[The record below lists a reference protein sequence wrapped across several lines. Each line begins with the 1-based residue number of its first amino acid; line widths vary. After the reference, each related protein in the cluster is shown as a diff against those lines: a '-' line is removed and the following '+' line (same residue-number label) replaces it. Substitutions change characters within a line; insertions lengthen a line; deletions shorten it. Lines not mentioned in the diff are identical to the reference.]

1 MGKAGDAEQAV
12 HSTAPAAGHGSA
24 VRRYAATIGGA
35 VDAKCVL
42 VLFLSIGVFVLVLF
56 MLLPLHDHASETIPD
71 DHPGVLPGEIQASF
85 FLLKKRQ
92 QLIPH
97 VRRLQKDIYRE
108 IGIPNTTVSVS
119 MHTSKY
125 KDSTYVKFGIL
136 PNPRNSSIS
145 AQSIIA
151 LRKNLIQLTLEQ
163 SNLSL
168 TSSVFGDPY
177 CLEILGFP
185 GGITVPPP
193 PDGNICPTAL
203 FNVTLNMTIQQLRVH
218 LKELESELRIILQ
231 LTPYEDLIVE
241 ITNENGS
248 TINLPVTVHILIA
261 PNYPSNYLETYRL
274 KQLAQIIIKLIP
286 KNLDLNPIFGMI
298 ENLWLSPCL
307 QSYIPSC
314 APNPAPAPAPS
325 LSPSNPEHPQPTTTK
340 PYGSF
345 SCPALERRKTV
356 SVHRRLSTISPMM
369 VPPEI
374 PTRFDSWSVH
384 TDRKNRSP
392 LAKPMSLVPA
402 SPSK

>member
-1 MGKAGDAEQAV
+1 MADALTMGKAGDAEQAV

-231 LTPYEDLIVE
+231 LTPYE
-241 ITNENGS
+241 
-248 TINLPVTVHILIA
+248 
-261 PNYPSNYLETYRL
+261 
-274 KQLAQIIIKLIP
+274 
-286 KNLDLNPIFGMI
+286 
-298 ENLWLSPCL
+298 
-307 QSYIPSC
+307 
-314 APNPAPAPAPS
+314 
-325 LSPSNPEHPQPTTTK
+325 
-340 PYGSF
+340 
-345 SCPALERRKTV
+345 
-356 SVHRRLSTISPMM
+356 
-369 VPPEI
+369 
-374 PTRFDSWSVH
+374 VH
-384 TDRKNRSP
+384 TSY
-392 LAKPMSLVPA
+392 LI
-402 SPSK
+402 

>member
-71 DHPGVLPGEIQASF
+71 DDPGVLPGEIQASF

-168 TSSVFGDPY
+168 TSSVFGDPH

-218 LKELESELRIILQ
+218 LKELE
-231 LTPYEDLIVE
+231 T
-241 ITNENGS
+241 
-248 TINLPVTVHILIA
+248 
-261 PNYPSNYLETYRL
+261 
-274 KQLAQIIIKLIP
+274 
-286 KNLDLNPIFGMI
+286 
-298 ENLWLSPCL
+298 
-307 QSYIPSC
+307 
-314 APNPAPAPAPS
+314 PAPAPS

>member
-35 VDAKCVL
+35 VDVKCVL

-71 DHPGVLPGEIQASF
+71 DDPGVLPDEIQASF

-168 TSSVFGDPY
+168 TSSVFGDPH

-218 LKELESELRIILQ
+218 LKELEI
-231 LTPYEDLIVE
+231 
-241 ITNENGS
+241 
-248 TINLPVTVHILIA
+248 HILIA

-392 LAKPMSLVPA
+392 LAKPMSLLILHLFLQCDFV
-402 SPSK
+402 SYIQGCMKCF

>member
-1 MGKAGDAEQAV
+1 MKIN
-12 HSTAPAAGHGSA
+12 
-24 VRRYAATIGGA
+24 YAKLTFI
-35 VDAKCVL
+35 
-42 VLFLSIGVFVLVLF
+42 
-56 MLLPLHDHASETIPD
+56 LLCISQKKTPIIPPD
-71 DHPGVLPGEIQASF
+71 EIQASF

-168 TSSVFGDPY
+168 TSSVFGDPH

-218 LKELESELRIILQ
+218 LKELEI
-231 LTPYEDLIVE
+231 
-241 ITNENGS
+241 
-248 TINLPVTVHILIA
+248 HILIA

-392 LAKPMSLVPA
+392 LAKPMSLLILHLFLQCDFV
-402 SPSK
+402 SYIQGCMKCF

>member
-71 DHPGVLPGEIQASF
+71 DDPGVLPGEIQASF

-108 IGIPNTTVSVS
+108 IGIPNTT
-119 MHTSKY
+119 
-125 KDSTYVKFGIL
+125 
-136 PNPRNSSIS
+136 
-145 AQSIIA
+145 
-151 LRKNLIQLTLEQ
+151 
-163 SNLSL
+163 
-168 TSSVFGDPY
+168 
-177 CLEILGFP
+177 ILGFP

-392 LAKPMSLVPA
+392 LAKPMSLRYG
-402 SPSK
+402 